1 MDDADI
7 HAAFVLLVLFSVV
20 WTLGRNWGN
29 TREKSPQCGKA
40 NTVQRLN
47 FVSEEDRKA
56 FYAYDDDGKV
66 ETFIDCK
73 KCGHRY
79 VQTYVLPQATAMESR
94 NPFTAFKGRNTF
106 TIPNPLM
113 FLEAHDLYPFGPSEL
128 KGWKLYA
135 HRLWQWWVCFGLL
148 YLIYLLLQW

>member
-20 WTLGRNWGN
+20 WTLGRSWGN
-29 TREKSPQCGKA
+29 TREKCPQCGKA
-40 NTVQRLN
+40 NKVQRLN

-66 ETFIDCK
+66 ETFVDCK

-79 VQTYVLPQATAMESR
+79 VQTYVLPQATASESR
-94 NPFTAFKGRNTF
+94 NPFT
-106 TIPNPLM
+106 IPKQ
-113 FLEAHDLYPFGPSEL
+113 FLKLLEDLDVYPFGPSEL

-148 YLIYLLLQW
+148 YLSYLLLQW

>member
-20 WTLGRNWGN
+20 WTLGRSWGN
-29 TREKSPQCGKA
+29 TREKCPQCGKA

-66 ETFIDCK
+66 ETFVDCK

-79 VQTYVLPQATAMESR
+79 VQTYVLPQATASESR
-94 NPFTAFKGRNTF
+94 NPFT
-106 TIPNPLM
+106 IPKQ
-113 FLEAHDLYPFGPSEL
+113 FLKLLEDLDVYPFGPSEL

-148 YLIYLLLQW
+148 YLFYLLLQW